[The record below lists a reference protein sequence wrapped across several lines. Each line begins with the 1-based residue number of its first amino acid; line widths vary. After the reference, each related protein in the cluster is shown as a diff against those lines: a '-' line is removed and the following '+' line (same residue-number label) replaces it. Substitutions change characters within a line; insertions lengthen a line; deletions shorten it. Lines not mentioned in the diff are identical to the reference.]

1 MNIHICLH
9 NSRGLIND
17 SVVLKE
23 KLENFGH
30 SVVISI
36 CNENDITLFQNSEN
50 FDKQIF
56 LEHIFPMQIKYSK
69 CNVLIANPEMINRT
83 DFTLIK
89 DLQIDSVYCKS
100 NIGYQILNRSFP
112 NMNVKNI
119 LWHSLDMNINNIQ
132 PDFTQFLHV
141 KGKSR
146 FKNTQTLLNFW
157 MKNPNLPLLN
167 IVHHG
172 DENINGYLEISE
184 PFYVHSNI
192 KIHQYKMKKE
202 KLKFLMNTCGF
213 HICCSS
219 TEGYGHYIN
228 EARSVGA
235 IVVTTQ
241 FPPMN
246 SFLKEDYGVPIQ
258 VDSNDIDKIGFSSQ
272 CSIREEYLEK
282 SINVCLKMSNKE
294 CKKQSE
300 IGRKL
305 FLENRIK
312 FLAESI

>member
-9 NSRGLIND
+9 RSTGLIND
-17 SVVLKE
+17 SIVLKE
-23 KLENFGH
+23 KLENLGH
-30 SVVISI
+30 SVEVTI
-36 CNENDITLFQNSEN
+36 CDENDISLFHNSQN

-56 LEHIFPMQIKYSK
+56 LEHIFPLQIKYSK
-69 CNVLIANPEMINRT
+69 NNIHIANPEMINRT

-89 DLQIDSVYCKS
+89 DLQIQSVYCKS
-100 NIGYQILNRSFP
+100 NIGYQILKRSFP
-112 NMNVKNI
+112 NVNMNHI
-119 LWHSLDMNINNIQ
+119 LWNSLDMNIDNVQ

-146 FKNTQTLLNFW
+146 FKNTQTLLNLW
-157 MKNPNLPLLN
+157 MKNPDWPVLN

-172 DENINGYLEISE
+172 DKNKNGYIEIAE

-192 KIHQYKMKKE
+192 KLYQHEMSTE
-202 KLKFLMNTCGF
+202 KLKMLMNTCGF

-235 IVVTTQ
+235 IVVATN
-241 FPPMN
+241 FPPMS
-246 SFLKEDYGVPIQ
+246 SFMREDYGVPIQ
-258 VDSNDIDKIGFSSQ
+258 VERDNIHKVGFSSQ
-272 CSIREEYLEK
+272 CSVSEEELEK
-282 SINVCLKMSNKE
+282 SINICLKMSNTE

-305 FLENRIK
+305 FLENRFK
-312 FLAESI
+312 FLKESI